1 MQELLA
7 AGLPCKGAQSDNTL
21 GVGGE
26 LTIEPWLAASTLL
39 VQLRVWGD
47 SAVGSEVCHSL
58 NLESKTNFQL
68 YLTDWEEALFSN
80 LRFWGR

>member
-26 LTIEPWLAASTLL
+26 LAIEPWLAASTLL
-39 VQLRVWGD
+39 VLLRVWGD
-47 SAVGSEVCHSL
+47 SAVGLKSAIAWTWKARPIS
-58 NLESKTNFQL
+58 S
-68 YLTDWEEALFSN
+68 YI
-80 LRFWGR
+80 